1 MSTAYIEQNLAN
13 LESILIPAFDE
24 KSHVILVVS
33 QDENDIST
41 INELIG
47 EKYTVISVD
56 DAKAALEYVQQKG
69 NDITAI
75 ISNQNL
81 GEVTGTTLFKVI
93 ERKHSDI
100 IKILIS
106 DDSDLETLIDA
117 INECH
122 LFQFISKPFESEQ
135 LKMVVQSAIE
145 QYELHS
151 SKGQLL
157 QELTELFYKTI
168 KSIANVLDAKDPYT
182 HGHSLRVTLYS
193 LVVAKQLS
201 LPDKMLEEI
210 ETTGLLHDIGKIAI
224 PEEILHKPEKL
235 DDEEYDIIKD
245 HTTIGEKLVNKI
257 DRLKVVGICL
267 RAHHERFDGKGYPKG
282 LRGQQIPLY
291 ARIIAIADTYDAMT
305 SDRSYRKAL
314 SHKEAIKEI
323 AKCAGHQFDPQLVE
337 IFVEQEKEIELLK
350 DNYDEYYSKYSYLD
364 RLFKNTA
371 KKKSKGEYLG

>member
-33 QDENDIST
+33 QDENDISI

>member
-371 KKKSKGEYLG
+371 KKK